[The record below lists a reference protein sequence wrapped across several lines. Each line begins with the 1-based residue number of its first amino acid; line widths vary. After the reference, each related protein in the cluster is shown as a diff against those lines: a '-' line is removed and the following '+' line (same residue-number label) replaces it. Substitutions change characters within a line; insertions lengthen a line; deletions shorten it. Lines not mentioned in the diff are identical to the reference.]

1 MSLQGQ
7 VLADALQ
14 ILTLEYR
21 FLHLAN
27 MFSLCH
33 RGYHLQPCDP
43 PLRIHAPPLPVVHFL
58 FANCPYEKERV
69 AAVGKAGLFLK
80 RAVAR
85 LATFPAW
92 LTEASQRAVELSYLS
107 GGKLWAVAFLTAQRR
122 ILYEG
127 QTPAA
132 RHTNGGFWPTDSPLI
147 FVLRRER
154 FGEVFV
160 HEMLHLLGVGVGFS
174 DLAIK
179 ERPLCLAKGSV
190 FRPQEAWVE
199 LQANL
204 CLLPSGK
211 QAKKK
216 AMERLRTYVASRCRI
231 LLQAWGGQSG
241 LCSLPTGSVH
251 QDSDLFSYFFVRLAL
266 LLRLESSQQWDDA
279 ELLEPTTGA
288 TAWTALALKDL
299 SSPTARVHAVLE
311 TEGEQHSW
319 PASLAFTPPL
329 SI

>member
-1 MSLQGQ
+1 MPCQRFCIQTTRSVGGATGKPVPPSQWEAGQ
-7 VLADALQ
+7 
-14 ILTLEYR
+14 
-21 FLHLAN
+21 
-27 MFSLCH
+27 
-33 RGYHLQPCDP
+33 
-43 PLRIHAPPLPVVHFL
+43 
-58 FANCPYEKERV
+58 
-69 AAVGKAGLFLK
+69 
-80 RAVAR
+80 
-85 LATFPAW
+85 
-92 LTEASQRAVELSYLS
+92 
-107 GGKLWAVAFLTAQRR
+107 
-122 ILYEG
+122 
-127 QTPAA
+127 
-132 RHTNGGFWPTDSPLI
+132 
-147 FVLRRER
+147 
-154 FGEVFV
+154 
-160 HEMLHLLGVGVGFS
+160 
-174 DLAIK
+174 
-179 ERPLCLAKGSV
+179 
-190 FRPQEAWVE
+190 
-199 LQANL
+199 
-204 CLLPSGK
+204 
-211 QAKKK
+211 KK